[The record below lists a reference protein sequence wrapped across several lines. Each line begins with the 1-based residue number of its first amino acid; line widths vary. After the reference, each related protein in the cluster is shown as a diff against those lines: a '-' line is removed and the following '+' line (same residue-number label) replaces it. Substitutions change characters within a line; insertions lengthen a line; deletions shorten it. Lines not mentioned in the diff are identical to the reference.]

1 MQLPVNPYAI
11 SPLHDIVYLFTIFK
25 KKRGDTCTLV
35 TTPFLFFSSF
45 LVIFTIRLAYHKVK
59 WYNFININNL
69 LECFQKGMLTMDEKD
84 YELLLELNESK
95 NITKTAQK
103 LYMTQPAITKRIQKM
118 EEELQCTLFLRSK
131 KGILFTPA
139 GEQILPYASEILANS
154 RKLKEQVSACQNQV
168 CGTLRLGSSLNFS
181 HYQLPRI
188 IKAYTDRYP
197 LVDVQITTGQSK
209 HLFQLLNRDEIAIAI
224 MRGRYV
230 WDEAIQL
237 ISSEPMCFV
246 CSKENQGRSLSEYSY
261 ICRHTDS
268 DLSARIDRWLT
279 AHDLA
284 QIRPHMWIDSIDTCK
299 EMARYGL
306 GWCILPRICLDDF
319 DGYIEELYMED
330 GSPFLRNTYVLYK
343 HQYAELPQVK
353 LFLDALLGSSVSE
366 NKF

>member
-1 MQLPVNPYAI
+1 
-11 SPLHDIVYLFTIFK
+11 
-25 KKRGDTCTLV
+25 
-35 TTPFLFFSSF
+35 
-45 LVIFTIRLAYHKVK
+45 
-59 WYNFININNL
+59 
-69 LECFQKGMLTMDEKD
+69 MLTMDEKD

-181 HYQLPRI
+181 HYRLPRI
-188 IKAYTDRYP
+188 IKAYTDQYP

>member
-1 MQLPVNPYAI
+1 MGKHGICAFSRWLLHQLFAIVSIHAEGKCRQGIRNQVYPQNMTRLQRRRKAGQNRCKHCDNFPEIRRQEKQDRFADILINPTSLADCLLNCGKI
-11 SPLHDIVYLFTIFK
+11 I
-25 KKRGDTCTLV
+25 
-35 TTPFLFFSSF
+35 
-45 LVIFTIRLAYHKVK
+45 IR
-59 WYNFININNL
+59 
-69 LECFQKGMLTMDEKD
+69 
-84 YELLLELNESK
+84 
-95 NITKTAQK
+95 
-103 LYMTQPAITKRIQKM
+103 
-118 EEELQCTLFLRSK
+118 
-131 KGILFTPA
+131 
-139 GEQILPYASEILANS
+139 
-154 RKLKEQVSACQNQV
+154 QNQV

-181 HYQLPRI
+181 HYRLPRI
-188 IKAYTDRYP
+188 IKAYTDQYP

-261 ICRHTDS
+261 IGRHTDS
-268 DLSARIDRWLT
+268 DLSTRIDRWLT